1 MTAVIISVA
10 FVLYGNSSGSASE
23 ASSGQSDSQNG
34 ENGIEERP
42 LAVTPTAVPT
52 DVSVTTPSP
61 EPSPTATSSPT
72 ATPVLVFIDSMWL
85 GRVEA
90 SIYAASSKLFMV
102 YDIVIDSQQ
111 IIVLVEHLRDD

>member
-1 MTAVIISVA
+1 M
-10 FVLYGNSSGSASE
+10 
-23 ASSGQSDSQNG
+23 
-34 ENGIEERP
+34 
-42 LAVTPTAVPT
+42 TPTAVPT
-52 DVSVTTPSP
+52 DFPVTTSSP

-90 SIYAASSKLFMV
+90 SIYAASSKLFVV

-111 IIVLVEHLRDD
+111 IIVSVERFRDDGSSAFDENYRWQLRSIVQLDP